1 MLRSKD
7 DEIKRLKEELWFAR
21 TTIIDLVPAP
31 FCEFFRGYYHC
42 NTRSEGYE
50 WRRNLVAE
58 IIENT
63 PVDDQ
68 ENFGFQR
75 TTRCPLC
82 DDSPSHFYR
91 DGFTFPEG
99 LRRHLT
105 GFGNTNQ
112 CSVMREVYALV
123 RDYWNDKF
131 SEQEEL
137 EREEEHRLKQ
147 ERMKTET
154 LYITEPFGTPELV
167 DSSSYSRKDS
177 RNEEGILWA
186 EERLKTMGFS
196 AVVDDRVRTH
206 TKEYDDFI
214 VYADLRMNKKI
225 DFEVYSKPLPKRRP
239 SRGVYKYR
247 VGCFTFQDSWKHGL
261 PEKFEKRINDIRE
274 RKQR

>member
-91 DGFTFPEG
+91 DGFTGCSLDLIIDSKINYILARHEVRPKLFPATFT
-99 LRRHLT
+99 LDQRSYFQKN
-105 GFGNTNQ
+105 FGS
-112 CSVMREVYALV
+112 C
-123 RDYWNDKF
+123 
-131 SEQEEL
+131 
-137 EREEEHRLKQ
+137 
-147 ERMKTET
+147 
-154 LYITEPFGTPELV
+154 
-167 DSSSYSRKDS
+167 
-177 RNEEGILWA
+177 
-186 EERLKTMGFS
+186 
-196 AVVDDRVRTH
+196 
-206 TKEYDDFI
+206 
-214 VYADLRMNKKI
+214 
-225 DFEVYSKPLPKRRP
+225 
-239 SRGVYKYR
+239 
-247 VGCFTFQDSWKHGL
+247 
-261 PEKFEKRINDIRE
+261 
-274 RKQR
+274 

>member
-137 EREEEHRLKQ
+137 EREEEYRLKQ

-154 LYITEPFGTPELV
+154 LYITEPFGDAELL
-167 DSSSYSRKDS
+167 DGRYSWSDS
-177 RNEEGILWA
+177 RNEEGIQWA
-186 EERLKTMGFS
+186 EDRLETLGFS
-196 AVVDDRVRTH
+196 IHLNGRTK
-206 TKEYDDFI
+206 TYIKEYDDLV
-214 VYADLRMNKKI
+214 VYSDPRTDKKI
-225 DFEVYSKPLPKRRP
+225 DFTVYSKPLPKRRP
-239 SRGVYKYR
+239 SRGLYKYN
-247 VGCFTFQDSWKHGL
+247 VGHFSFQDTWKHGL
-261 PEKFEKRINDIRE
+261 PEKFEKRVDETRE
-274 RKQR
+274 RKKR